1 MTGYKF
7 IKKQYERC
15 STRIGDKCHESRHVV
30 ILLTLH
36 MIGLCHCR
44 FDGSLTSSITA
55 DALPICRS
63 DKTKLIKFS
72 KIINLYNYL

>member
-1 MTGYKF
+1 MDD
-7 IKKQYERC
+7 ERH
-15 STRIGDKCHESRHVV
+15 DSRHVV

-44 FDGSLTSSITA
+44 FDGSLTSSMTA

-63 DKTKLIKFS
+63 NIKQLKIFS
-72 KIINLYNYL
+72 KIINLNIYL